1 MFEHGSNYLMFKDII
16 PSCGFSNHF
25 WWFKFQNTLCFFA
38 SQFLCVMQV
47 FFWPWFCVLS
57 FSILCFGLGILLIVG
72 ESYFGLGMM
81 CQLGCFYV
89 ILCDASTKIGV
100 GTNMVLQNNH

>member
-1 MFEHGSNYLMFKDII
+1 VLSK
-16 PSCGFSNHF
+16 FS
-25 WWFKFQNTLCFFA
+25 LA
-38 SQFLCVMQV
+38 I
-47 FFWPWFCVLS
+47 FCVLS

-89 ILCDASTKIGV
+89 ILCDARTKIGV
-100 GTNMVLQNNH
+100 GTNMVLHNNH